1 MGPREG
7 RESKGVGC
15 QEGWDGVVES
25 MKSQNTSTKLQVNS
39 NFQYPMTKTYLQR
52 YFFETA
58 QKFEILN
65 FGDCDLFDI

>member
-1 MGPREG
+1 
-7 RESKGVGC
+7 
-15 QEGWDGVVES
+15 
-25 MKSQNTSTKLQVNS
+25 
-39 NFQYPMTKTYLQR
+39 MTKTYLQR